1 MNERDANIDI
11 VFRNGLRDFE
21 ALPPPGVWDDIKPLI
36 KRKQRSYILISTA
49 ALIAI
54 VFSLSLLAYRW
65 SREVSTGLDTNDMA
79 LAGEDVSPVIA
90 PSTQKIL
97 PVAVNETIMSRAS
110 SLFTGT
116 DTQVI
121 NESAVSEMDDAPIA
135 FSSGRTFNI
144 GNDSE
149 NSLND
154 AENSLHEPL
163 MKIFNPV
170 QKNSFAILTADQQ
183 YTPDITA
190 TKSPERWSIAAM
202 ASPTYYSKFGI
213 GSDDI
218 SKQMSSSE
226 QSLISYTGG
235 VALSYK
241 INKRFTVQTGIY
253 YSSIGQQIDGIQ
265 SFGGFQ
271 PFSNSK
277 GGHNFEVLTTN
288 GTIFTDNS
296 DVFLQ
301 ANSGSRVITAY
312 NNDVFDPQKANLQPL
327 NNTLY
332 QDFNYLELPVV
343 LKYKIIDKAVAFNL
357 IGGVSYNFLVNN
369 DVYTMVDGGKY
380 QVGTT
385 KGLNSFTLSSS
396 LGMGMEYSFSKNLSL
411 NLEPTFRYYLNPFSG
426 TEGSTIH
433 PYSFGLFSGISY
445 KF

>member
-1 MNERDANIDI
+1 MNERGANIDI

-21 ALPPPGVWDDIKPLI
+21 ALPPPEVWDNIKPFI
-36 KRKQRSYILISTA
+36 KRKQRSYVLISTA

-65 SREVSTGLDTNDMA
+65 SREVTTGLDSNDMA
-79 LAGEDVSPVIA
+79 LTGEDASPVIA
-90 PSTQKIL
+90 PSAKKTL
-97 PVAVNETIMSRAS
+97 PVAVNETNMGSTS
-110 SLFTGT
+110 SLFSGT
-116 DTQVI
+116 DIPVFD
-121 NESAVSEMDDAPIA
+121 ESTVSEMNNAPIA
-135 FSSGRTFNI
+135 FSSGKTVNI
-144 GNDSE
+144 ANDV
-149 NSLND
+149 
-154 AENSLHEPL
+154 ENSLHKPL
-163 MKIFNPV
+163 MKVFNPV
-170 QKNSFAILTADQQ
+170 QKNSFEILTADQQ

-226 QSLISYTGG
+226 QSLISYSGG

-277 GGHNFEVLTTN
+277 GGHNFEVLTTS
-288 GTIFTDNS
+288 GTIFTNNS

-301 ANSGSRVITAY
+301 ANSGGRVITAY
-312 NNDVFDPQKANLQPL
+312 NNDVFDPRKASLQPL
-327 NNTLY
+327 NNTLH
-332 QDFNYLELPVV
+332 QDFSYLELPVV

-369 DVYTMVDGGKY
+369 NVYTMVDGGKY
-380 QVGTT
+380 QIGTT

-396 LGMGMEYSFSKNLSL
+396 LGMGMEYSFTKNLSL

>member
-1 MNERDANIDI
+1 MNERGANIDI
-11 VFRNGLRDFE
+11 VFRNGLRDYE
-21 ALPPPGVWDDIKPLI
+21 ALPPPEVWDHIKPLI

-49 ALIAI
+49 ALIAV

-65 SREVSTGLDTNDMA
+65 SREVTAGIDSNDMA
-79 LAGEDVSPVIA
+79 LARQDASPLIA
-90 PSTQKIL
+90 PSANRAL
-97 PVAVNETIMSRAS
+97 PLATNETSNDNTS
-110 SLFTGT
+110 SLFSGAETPLI
-116 DTQVI
+116 D
-121 NESAVSEMDDAPIA
+121 ESAGSEINDNHLT
-135 FSSGRTFNI
+135 FSSAGKFKI
-144 GNDSE
+144 ASSIE
-149 NSLND
+149 NSLR
-154 AENSLHEPL
+154 EPL
-163 MKIFNPV
+163 LKTLNPV
-170 QKNSFAILTADQQ
+170 QKNSFEILTADQQ
-183 YTPDITA
+183 YTPDITSA
-190 TKSPERWSIAAM
+190 KSPERWSIAAM
-202 ASPTYYSKFGI
+202 ASPTYYSKFGM

-235 VALSYK
+235 LALSYK

-277 GGHNFEVLTTN
+277 GGHNFEVLTTSGAIYTN
-288 GTIFTDNS
+288 NS

-301 ANSGSRVITAY
+301 ANSGSRVVTSY
-312 NNDVFDPQKANLQPL
+312 NNDVFDPLKANLQPL
-327 NNTLY
+327 SNTLH
-332 QDFNYLELPVV
+332 QDFSYLELPVV

-369 DVYTMVDGGKY
+369 NVYTMVDGSKY
-380 QVGTT
+380 QIGTT
-385 KGLNSFTLSSS
+385 RGLNSFTLSSS
-396 LGMGMEYSFSKNLSL
+396 LGMGMEYSFTKNLSL

>member
-21 ALPPPGVWDDIKPLI
+21 ALPPQEVWDNIKPLI
-36 KRKQRSYILISTA
+36 KRKQRSYILLSAA

-54 VFSLSLLAYRW
+54 VFTLSLLAYRW
-65 SREVSTGLDTNDMA
+65 SREVTFGLDSNDMA
-79 LAGEDVSPVIA
+79 LAGEDVSPVIV
-90 PSTQKIL
+90 PSAKTTL
-97 PVAVNETIMSRAS
+97 PVAVNEIIKDVAS
-110 SLFTGT
+110 SSFTYT
-116 DTQVI
+116 DTPVI
-121 NESAVSEMDDAPIA
+121 NEATVSEMNNAPIA
-135 FSSGRTFNI
+135 IYSGRTFYI
-144 GNDSE
+144 DGNV
-149 NSLND
+149 
-154 AENSLHEPL
+154 ENSLHEPL
-163 MKIFNPV
+163 MKILNPV
-170 QKNSFAILTADQQ
+170 QKNSFGILTDDQL
-183 YTPDITA
+183 YSPDITA

-202 ASPTYYSKFGI
+202 ASPTYYSKFGA

-235 VALSYK
+235 LALSYK

-277 GGHNFEVLTTN
+277 GGPNFEVLTTS
-288 GTIFTDNS
+288 GTIFTNNS

-301 ANSGSRVITAY
+301 ANSGSRVISAY
-312 NNDVFDPQKANLQPL
+312 NNDVFDPRKANLQPL
-327 NNTLY
+327 NNTLH
-332 QDFNYLELPVV
+332 QDFSYLELPVV
-343 LKYKIIDKAVAFNL
+343 LKYKIIDKAIAFNL

-380 QVGTT
+380 QIGTT

-396 LGMGMEYSFSKNLSL
+396 FGMGMEYSFTKNLSL